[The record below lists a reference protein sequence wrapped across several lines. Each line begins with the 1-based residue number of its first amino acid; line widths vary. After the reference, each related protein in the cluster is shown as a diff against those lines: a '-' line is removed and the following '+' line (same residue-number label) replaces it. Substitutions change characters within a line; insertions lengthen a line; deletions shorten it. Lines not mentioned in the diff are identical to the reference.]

1 MNIRA
6 VFLNGNS
13 LKQDF
18 ATAFGP
24 KTLVKDR
31 PTVVIL
37 LPEMLFRSDT
47 IKCVVDDIDHERLS
61 LFVIDEAHLIHKWG
75 EFRTAFKRMETIKT
89 LFSCPILLLSATMK
103 TINVKEML
111 NNVVRANALVFKGN
125 IDRENVSIKLLP
137 YNPGTESGWLLVAKQ
152 VWDLINREKAIDY
165 YSYAKQCDKLH
176 ECLSGLNLKSV
187 AAGNSNCAEKVAIY
201 RKMKKGE
208 IDLLVATTAFAM
220 GSNIP
225 GVIHVIQIGLPQNL
239 SLFVKELGI
248 SGREGSAYIFICK
261 QFDLKRLSYWTK
273 EVSDNERLL
282 RYEDFRQVCEFVSSA
297 FVKNCL
303 KAYFLQ
309 HFDSTTN
316 SEPHL
321 NP

>member
-47 IKCVVDDIDHERLS
+47 IKCVVHDIDHERLS

-75 EFRTAFKRMETIKT
+75 EFRMETIKT

-165 YSYAKQCDKLH
+165 YCYAKQCDKLH

-248 SGREGSAYIFICK
+248 SGREGSVYIFICK

-273 EVSDNERLL
+273 EVSDN
-282 RYEDFRQVCEFVSSA
+282 
-297 FVKNCL
+297 
-303 KAYFLQ
+303 
-309 HFDSTTN
+309 
-316 SEPHL
+316 
-321 NP
+321 